1 MPLFGDV
8 LPRGAFVLLAFA
20 ASIGATVARSRQAR
34 LLVGLDVDLPVEHP
48 AAELQELGPD
58 PLAAPAF
65 QGGLADAPASG
76 QLFLIEVSDFHL
88 GLLPNELAGVHEGAV
103 PHASQGAARHGGGM
117 GVNGC
122 RFGCLPGKTLLFRI
136 LRLFVYFGYTPS
148 HDAVQSSQEAAMTT
162 LSPTHSLPTAEEVAI
177 ARESG
182 RALSAFLQTRAETQQ
197 IEIFDDKG
205 ASHPVR
211 VPVSA
216 LRLLVDVLTE
226 IGEGNAVSI
235 IPIHA
240 ELTTQDAA
248 DVLNVSR
255 PFLVQL
261 LERGEIPF
269 HKIGTHRRVRYQDVI
284 AYKERI
290 DAERSKALDALAE
303 QAQALKM
310 GYE

>member
-1 MPLFGDV
+1 M
-8 LPRGAFVLLAFA
+8 
-20 ASIGATVARSRQAR
+20 
-34 LLVGLDVDLPVEHP
+34 
-48 AAELQELGPD
+48 
-58 PLAAPAF
+58 
-65 QGGLADAPASG
+65 
-76 QLFLIEVSDFHL
+76 
-88 GLLPNELAGVHEGAV
+88 
-103 PHASQGAARHGGGM
+103 
-117 GVNGC
+117 
-122 RFGCLPGKTLLFRI
+122 
-136 LRLFVYFGYTPS
+136 
-148 HDAVQSSQEAAMTT
+148 
-162 LSPTHSLPTAEEVAI
+162 
-177 ARESG
+177 
-182 RALSAFLQTRAETQQ
+182 QTRAETQQ

-261 LERGEIPF
+261 QERGEIPF
-269 HKIGTHRRVRYQDVI
+269 RKIGHPFRKIGTHRRVRYQDVI

-290 DAERSKALDALAE
+290 DAEPSKALDALAE

>member
-1 MPLFGDV
+1 
-8 LPRGAFVLLAFA
+8 
-20 ASIGATVARSRQAR
+20 
-34 LLVGLDVDLPVEHP
+34 
-48 AAELQELGPD
+48 
-58 PLAAPAF
+58 
-65 QGGLADAPASG
+65 
-76 QLFLIEVSDFHL
+76 
-88 GLLPNELAGVHEGAV
+88 
-103 PHASQGAARHGGGM
+103 
-117 GVNGC
+117 
-122 RFGCLPGKTLLFRI
+122 
-136 LRLFVYFGYTPS
+136 
-148 HDAVQSSQEAAMTT
+148 MTT
-162 LSPTHSLPTAEEVAI
+162 ISSPHLLPTAEEVAV

-182 RALSAFLQTRAETQQ
+182 RTLSACLQTRAETQQ

-226 IGEGNAVSI
+226 IGEGNAVSL

-261 LERGEIPF
+261 LENGEIPF
-269 HKIGTHRRVRYQDVI
+269 HKTGTHRRIRYQDVI
-284 AYKERI
+284 AYKKRV
-290 DAERSKALDALAE
+290 DAERSKVLDALAE
-303 QAQALKM
+303 QAQTLKM

>member
-1 MPLFGDV
+1 
-8 LPRGAFVLLAFA
+8 
-20 ASIGATVARSRQAR
+20 
-34 LLVGLDVDLPVEHP
+34 
-48 AAELQELGPD
+48 
-58 PLAAPAF
+58 
-65 QGGLADAPASG
+65 
-76 QLFLIEVSDFHL
+76 
-88 GLLPNELAGVHEGAV
+88 
-103 PHASQGAARHGGGM
+103 
-117 GVNGC
+117 
-122 RFGCLPGKTLLFRI
+122 
-136 LRLFVYFGYTPS
+136 
-148 HDAVQSSQEAAMTT
+148 MTT
-162 LSPTHSLPTAEEVAI
+162 LSSARPLPSAEEIAL

-182 RALSAFLQTRAETQQ
+182 RALSAYLQTHAETQQ

-205 ASHPVR
+205 AAHPVC

-240 ELTTQDAA
+240 ELTTQEAA

-269 HKIGTHRRVRYQDVI
+269 HKVGTHRRVRYQDVI

-290 DAERSKALDALAE
+290 DADRNKALDALAE
-303 QAQALKM
+303 QAQGLKM

>member
-1 MPLFGDV
+1 M
-8 LPRGAFVLLAFA
+8 A
-20 ASIGATVARSRQAR
+20 AISSINT
-34 LLVGLDVDLPVEHP
+34 
-48 AAELQELGPD
+48 
-58 PLAAPAF
+58 
-65 QGGLADAPASG
+65 
-76 QLFLIEVSDFHL
+76 
-88 GLLPNELAGVHEGAV
+88 
-103 PHASQGAARHGGGM
+103 
-117 GVNGC
+117 
-122 RFGCLPGKTLLFRI
+122 
-136 LRLFVYFGYTPS
+136 
-148 HDAVQSSQEAAMTT
+148 
-162 LSPTHSLPTAEEVAI
+162 LPTAEAVAL
-177 ARESG
+177 ARESS
-182 RALSAFLQTRAETQQ
+182 RTLSAYLQTRAETQK

-205 ASHPVR
+205 AAHALR

-216 LRLLVDVLTE
+216 LRLLVDILTE
-226 IGEGNAVSI
+226 TGEGNAVSI

-284 AYKERI
+284 AYKQRI
-290 DAERSKALDALAE
+290 DADRSLVLDALAE

>member
-1 MPLFGDV
+1 
-8 LPRGAFVLLAFA
+8 
-20 ASIGATVARSRQAR
+20 
-34 LLVGLDVDLPVEHP
+34 
-48 AAELQELGPD
+48 
-58 PLAAPAF
+58 
-65 QGGLADAPASG
+65 
-76 QLFLIEVSDFHL
+76 
-88 GLLPNELAGVHEGAV
+88 
-103 PHASQGAARHGGGM
+103 
-117 GVNGC
+117 
-122 RFGCLPGKTLLFRI
+122 
-136 LRLFVYFGYTPS
+136 
-148 HDAVQSSQEAAMTT
+148 MTT
-162 LSPTHSLPTAEEVAI
+162 LSPTRSLPTAEEVAL

-182 RALSAFLQTRAETQQ
+182 RALSAYLQTRAETQR

-205 ASHPVR
+205 AAHPVR

-226 IGEGNAVSI
+226 IGDGNAVSI

-240 ELTTQDAA
+240 ELTSQDAA

-284 AYKERI
+284 NYKERI
-290 DAERSKALDALAE
+290 DVARSKSLDELTE
-303 QAQALKM
+303 QSQVLKM